1 MDNAPRRSKLPTLPT
16 LPRLPTLPMLQG
28 VVPSTLANLLLLAA
42 VTIGGFIYAAAGS
55 SARDSLITDLLVN
68 LIIVIGFHIFIGNTG
83 VLSFGHVGISAVAS
97 YVMALFAI
105 PIARKATLIP
115 NAPFGLATS
124 SMNVIVASVVG
135 VLIAVVLS
143 LLLAVVVART
153 SGLAATMITL
163 ALLFVVK
170 QVAENW
176 KDLTNGAGN
185 LSSIPRLTGNLW
197 PIIGAVIAIVVAVVF
212 KSSRTGRL
220 AIATREDE
228 LAAGAMGINVFRPR
242 FWAFVVS
249 GAVVALGGILR
260 VQSLGSL
267 GPQQFSFD
275 FTILILAMLVVG
287 GMQTVTGAIAGTVF
301 ITIGKEIARFLGDG
315 PQFLGF
321 TWPKVD
327 GLPDLFL
334 AASLLVVLLL
344 KPTGMLGRFD
354 LGSLFKRFAR
364 TRMVMS
370 NDPVSFDAA
379 ASGAALTTNGLGV
392 TFGGFTALDNV
403 SIKVASGQIHGL
415 IGPNGAGKTTLI
427 NLLTGVVEATRGT
440 VDLGGRNMEG
450 APYVRARAGIART
463 FQNLRVFSALSVRE
477 NVATADITAARYRA
491 DRPTPGVDALL
502 KLVSL
507 TAMAERPASTL
518 DYGSQR
524 RLEIARAAALRPD
537 FLLLDEPTSG
547 MSESESLTMVDDV
560 RRVAQAIGAGVLVVD
575 HDLGFITRI
584 CDYITVLDQ
593 GSVLAAGT
601 PAEIQKDQRV
611 IDAYLGTSA
620 S

>member
-1 MDNAPRRSKLPTLPT
+1 MSGATSAARRGDSILARVLPS
-16 LPRLPTLPMLQG
+16 G
-28 VVPSTLANLLLLAA
+28 VANLLLLAA
-42 VTIGGFIYAAAGS
+42 VTIAGFIYAAGGS
-55 SARDSLITDLLVN
+55 SARDGLITDLLVN

-83 VLSFGHVGISAVAS
+83 VLSFGHVGISAFGS
-97 YVMALFAI
+97 YVMALLAI
-105 PIARKATLIP
+105 PVARKVTLIP
-115 NAPFGLATS
+115 NAPFGIAKS
-124 SMNVIVASVVG
+124 SQGIVAASIIG
-135 VLIAVVLS
+135 VALAIVLS
-143 LLLAVVVART
+143 FLLAVVVART

-185 LSSIPRLTGNLW
+185 LSSIPRLTGNTW

-287 GMQTVTGAIAGTVF
+287 GMQTVTGAIVGTAF
-301 ITIGKEIARFLGDG
+301 ITVGKEIARFLGDG
-315 PQFLGF
+315 PDFLGF

-334 AASLLVVLLL
+334 ATSLLIVLLL
-344 KPTGMLGRFD
+344 RPTGLLGRFD
-354 LGSLFKRFAR
+354 LGSLLKRFIR
-364 TRMVMS
+364 TPIISAPDVPATDTTR
-370 NDPVSFDAA
+370 
-379 ASGAALTTNGLGV
+379 SGAALTTNGLGV
-392 TFGGFTALDNV
+392 TFGGFTAVENV
-403 SIKVASGQIHGL
+403 SIKVEPGQIHGL

-440 VDLGGRNMEG
+440 VDLGGRNMDG

-477 NVATADITAARYRA
+477 NVATAEITAAKYRS

-502 KLVSL
+502 ELVGLS
-507 TAMAERPASTL
+507 AMADRLASTL

-560 RRVAQAIGAGVLVVD
+560 RRVALAIGSGVLVVD

-611 IDAYLGTSA
+611 IDAYLGTSGTPGTPG
-620 S
+620 SSVS

>member
-1 MDNAPRRSKLPTLPT
+1 MTTAPQRSL
-16 LPRLPTLPMLQG
+16 LQR
-28 VVPSTLANLLLLAA
+28 VVPSSVANLLLLAL
-42 VTIGGFIYAAAGS
+42 VTIVGFIYAAAGS

-68 LIIVIGFHIFIGNTG
+68 LIIVLGFHIFIGNTG

-97 YVMALFAI
+97 YVMALLAI

-115 NAPFGLATS
+115 NAPFGLGKT
-124 SMNVIVASVVG
+124 SMNIVLASIVG
-135 VLIAVVLS
+135 VLIATILS

-185 LSSIPRLTGNLW
+185 LSSIPRLTGNRW

-212 KSSRTGRL
+212 KASRTGRL

-228 LAAGAMGINVFRPR
+228 LAAGAMGIDVFRPR

-301 ITIGKEIARFLGDG
+301 ITVGKEIARFLGDG
-315 PQFLGF
+315 PDFLGF

-344 KPTGMLGRFD
+344 KPTGLLGRFD
-354 LGSLFKRFAR
+354 LGSLFTRFIR
-364 TRMVMS
+364 TPTEP
-370 NDPVSFDAA
+370 PVATNPA
-379 ASGAALTTNGLGV
+379 VASGAALTTNGLGV
-392 TFGGFTALDNV
+392 RFGGFTAVDNV
-403 SIKVASGQIHGL
+403 SIKVEPGQIHGL

-477 NVATADITAARYRA
+477 NVATADITAARYRS
-491 DRPTPGVDALL
+491 DRTTPGVDALL
-502 KLVSL
+502 ELVGL
-507 TAMAERPASTL
+507 TPMADRAASTL

-584 CDYITVLDQ
+584 CDHITVLDQ
-593 GSVLAAGT
+593 GSVLAAGS
-601 PAEIQKDQRV
+601 PAEIQRDQRV

>member
-1 MDNAPRRSKLPTLPT
+1 MSTTPRRSLIQSVLPSS
-16 LPRLPTLPMLQG
+16 
-28 VVPSTLANLLLLAA
+28 VANLLLLAL
-42 VTIGGFIYAAAGS
+42 VTIAGFIYAAGGS

-97 YVMALFAI
+97 YVMALLAI

-115 NAPFGLATS
+115 NAPFGLSKT
-124 SMNVIVASVVG
+124 SMNVVLASILG
-135 VLIAVVLS
+135 VLIAVILS

-185 LSSIPRLTGNLW
+185 LSSIPRLTGNMW

-228 LAAGAMGINVFRPR
+228 LAAGAMGIDVFRPR

-301 ITIGKEIARFLGDG
+301 ITVGKEIARFLGDG
-315 PQFLGF
+315 PNFLGF

-344 KPTGMLGRFD
+344 KPTGLLGRFD
-354 LGSLFKRFAR
+354 LGSLLARFKRTPTNSVAS
-364 TRMVMS
+364 S
-370 NDPVSFDAA
+370 NHAV

-392 TFGGFTALDNV
+392 KFGGFTAVDNV
-403 SIKVASGQIHGL
+403 SIKVDPGQIHGL

-427 NLLTGVVEATRGT
+427 NLLTGVVTATRGT
-440 VDLGGRNMEG
+440 VDLGGRDMAG

-463 FQNLRVFSALSVRE
+463 FQNLRVFGALSVRE
-477 NVATADITAARYRA
+477 NVATADITAARYRSQ
-491 DRPTPGVDALL
+491 RPTPGVDALL
-502 KLVSL
+502 ELVGL
-507 TAMAERPASTL
+507 TPMADRAASTL

-584 CDYITVLDQ
+584 CDFITVLDQ

-601 PAEIQKDQRV
+601 PAEIQRDQRV

-620 S
+620 A

>member
-1 MDNAPRRSKLPTLPT
+1 MKTFLRNVLPSS
-16 LPRLPTLPMLQG
+16 
-28 VVPSTLANLLLLAA
+28 VANLLLLTL
-42 VTIGGFIYAAAGS
+42 VTIGGFVYAAAGS

-97 YVMALFAI
+97 YVMALLAI
-105 PIARKATLIP
+105 PIARKTTLIP
-115 NAPFGLATS
+115 NAPFGLAKTT
-124 SMNVIVASVVG
+124 MNIVWASILG

-185 LSSIPRLTGNLW
+185 LSSIPRLTSNLW

-287 GMQTVTGAIAGTVF
+287 GMQTVTGAIVGTAF
-301 ITIGKEIARFLGDG
+301 ITVGKEVARFLGDG
-315 PQFLGF
+315 PNFLGF

-344 KPTGMLGRFD
+344 KPTGLLGRFD
-354 LGSLFKRFAR
+354 LGSLFKRFTR
-364 TRMVMS
+364 TRTSAVASS
-370 NDPVSFDAA
+370 NHAV

-392 TFGGFTALDNV
+392 TFGGFTAVDNV
-403 SIKVASGQIHGL
+403 SIKVAPGQIHGL

-427 NLLTGVVEATRGT
+427 NLLTGVVPTTRGT

-477 NVATADITAARYRA
+477 NVATADITASRYRA

-502 KLVSL
+502 GLVGLSSV
-507 TAMAERPASTL
+507 ADRAASTL

-524 RLEIARAAALRPD
+524 RLEIARAAALRPE

-584 CDYITVLDQ
+584 CDYITVIDQ

-620 S
+620 SSVS

>member
-1 MDNAPRRSKLPTLPT
+1 MSGATAVRRGDSLLERVLPS
-16 LPRLPTLPMLQG
+16 G
-28 VVPSTLANLLLLAA
+28 IANLVLLAA
-42 VTIGGFIYAAAGS
+42 VTIAGFLYAAGGS
-55 SARDSLITDLLVN
+55 SARDGLITDLLVN

-83 VLSFGHVGISAVAS
+83 VLSFGHVGISAFGS
-97 YVMALFAI
+97 YVMALLAI
-105 PIARKATLIP
+105 PVARKVTLIP
-115 NAPFGLATS
+115 NAPFGIAKS
-124 SMNVIVASVVG
+124 SMGIVAASLLG
-135 VLIAVVLS
+135 VVLAIALS
-143 LLLAVVVART
+143 FLLAVVVART

-185 LSSIPRLTGNLW
+185 LSSIPRLTGNTW
-197 PIIGAVIAIVVAVVF
+197 PIIGAVIAIIVAVVF

-287 GMQTVTGAIAGTVF
+287 GMQTVTGAIVGTVF
-301 ITIGKEIARFLGDG
+301 ITVGKEIARFLGDG
-315 PQFLGF
+315 PDFLGF

-334 AASLLVVLLL
+334 AASLLIVLLL
-344 KPTGMLGRFD
+344 RPTGLLGRFD
-354 LGSLFKRFAR
+354 LGSLLKRLVR
-364 TRMVMS
+364 TPTTSVPTVVS
-370 NDPVSFDAA
+370 NDATR
-379 ASGAALTTNGLGV
+379 SGAALTTNGLGV
-392 TFGGFTALDNV
+392 TFGGFTAVDNV
-403 SIKVASGQIHGL
+403 SIKVEPGQIHGL

-440 VDLGGRNMEG
+440 VDLGGRDMVG

-477 NVATADITAARYRA
+477 NVATADITAAKYRP

-502 KLVSL
+502 DLVGLS
-507 TAMAERPASTL
+507 AMADRSASTL

-560 RRVAQAIGAGVLVVD
+560 RRVAQAIGSGVLVVD

-611 IDAYLGTSA
+611 IDAYLGTTGTSG
-620 S
+620 SSVS

>member
-1 MDNAPRRSKLPTLPT
+1 MGAPPQRSL
-16 LPRLPTLPMLQG
+16 LQR
-28 VVPSTLANLLLLAA
+28 VVPSSVANLLLLAL
-42 VTIGGFIYAAAGS
+42 VTIIGFMYAAAGS

-68 LIIVIGFHIFIGNTG
+68 LIIVLGFHIFIGNTG

-97 YVMALFAI
+97 YVMALLAI

-115 NAPFGLATS
+115 NAPFGLGKT
-124 SMNVIVASVVG
+124 SMNIVLASIIG
-135 VLIAVVLS
+135 VLIAVMLS
-143 LLLAVVVART
+143 FLLAVVVART

-212 KSSRTGRL
+212 KASRTGRL

-301 ITIGKEIARFLGDG
+301 ITVGKEIARFLGDG
-315 PQFLGF
+315 PNFLGF

-344 KPTGMLGRFD
+344 KPTGLLGRFD
-354 LGSLFKRFAR
+354 LGSVFTRFIR
-364 TRMVMS
+364 TPTDSPLVA
-370 NDPVSFDAA
+370 NPAV

-392 TFGGFTALDNV
+392 RFGGFTAVDNV
-403 SIKVASGQIHGL
+403 SIKVEPGQIHGL

-450 APYVRARAGIART
+450 APYLRARAGVART

-477 NVATADITAARYRA
+477 NVAIADITAARYRA
-491 DRPTPGVDALL
+491 ERPSPGVDPLL
-502 KLVSL
+502 ELLGL
-507 TAMAERPASTL
+507 TAMADRSASTL

-560 RRVAQAIGAGVLVVD
+560 RRVAQTIGAGVLVVD

-584 CDYITVLDQ
+584 CDFITVLDQ

-601 PAEIQKDQRV
+601 PTEIQRDQRV

-620 S
+620 T

>member
-1 MDNAPRRSKLPTLPT
+1 MTTTARRSFLQNVLPSS
-16 LPRLPTLPMLQG
+16 
-28 VVPSTLANLLLLAA
+28 VANLLLLAI
-42 VTIGGFIYAAAGS
+42 VTIGGFVYAAAGS

-97 YVMALFAI
+97 YVMALLAI

-115 NAPFGLATS
+115 NAPFGLAKS
-124 SMNVIVASVVG
+124 STNIIVASIVG

-185 LSSIPRLTGNLW
+185 LSSIPRLTGNVW
-197 PIIGAVIAIVVAVVF
+197 PIIGAVIAIVVAAVF

-301 ITIGKEIARFLGDG
+301 ITVGKEIARFLGDG
-315 PQFLGF
+315 PDFLGF

-344 KPTGMLGRFD
+344 KPTGLLGRFD
-354 LGSLFKRFAR
+354 LGSLFRRFTSTR
-364 TRMVMS
+364 TRTVS
-370 NDPVSFDAA
+370 PVGNTGTADVG
-379 ASGAALTTNGLGV
+379 SGAALTTKGLGV
-392 TFGGFTALDNV
+392 TFGGFTAVDNV
-403 SIKVASGQIHGL
+403 SIKVVAGQIHGL

-427 NLLTGVVEATRGT
+427 NLLTGVVNATRGT
-440 VDLGGRNMEG
+440 VDLGGRNLEG
-450 APYVRARAGIART
+450 APHVRARAGIART

-502 KLVSL
+502 ELVGL
-507 TAMAERPASTL
+507 TAMADRAASTL

-560 RRVAQAIGAGVLVVD
+560 RRVALAIGAGVLVVD

-584 CDYITVLDQ
+584 CDFITVLDQ